1 MTAKVTYTE
10 QQKQELI
17 DLYQNQR
24 VPVSRIVALG
34 KFPGKAT
41 TIRKYLRSLG
51 VPTLVNKSS
60 ITNFETDII
69 EPWKQGE
76 SLNSLSKRFNTTKSF
91 LSKQLK
97 SLGYQV
103 NNTQTQI
110 NFDDAVFDS
119 IDTEEKA
126 YWLGFIWADGNIKT
140 TSKTCYRL
148 TINLKLED
156 LEHLEKFNE
165 FTKHTKYNIKIDK
178 IKNVC
183 SWYACSKHLWETL
196 NNYGCTPKKSLTLKF
211 PDESIFKSKD
221 LIRHFIRG
229 YFDGDGC
236 ISYERYKNGI
246 VMRCSLLGTMDFV
259 DGIKQYTKL
268 ENILVQLRHS
278 KNDYFNLKLT
288 NNESKYFASLIYDNA
303 VIYLNRK
310 YLRYQLFKK
319 NNYCI
324 PYTSK
329 DIIAFGIENA

>member
-110 NFDDAVFDS
+110 NFDDTVFDS

-156 LEHLEKFNE
+156 LDHLEKFNK

-196 NNYGCTPKKSLTLKF
+196 NNYGCTPRKSLTLKF
-211 PDESIFKSKD
+211 PDESIFKSRD
-221 LIRHFIRG
+221 LIGHFIRG

-259 DGIKQYTKL
+259 EGIKQYTKL
-268 ENILVQLRHS
+268 ENILVQLRHN
-278 KNDYFNLKLT
+278 KNYYFNLKLT

>member
-110 NFDDAVFDS
+110 NFDDTVFDS
-119 IDTEEKA
+119 IDNEEKA

-156 LEHLEKFNE
+156 LDHLEKFNK

-196 NNYGCTPKKSLTLKF
+196 NNYGCTPRKSLTLKF
-211 PDESIFKSKD
+211 PDESIFKSRD

-259 DGIKQYTKL
+259 EGIKQYTKL
-268 ENILVQLRHS
+268 ENILVQLRHN

>member
-110 NFDDAVFDS
+110 NFDDTVFDS

-156 LEHLEKFNE
+156 LDHLEKFNK

-196 NNYGCTPKKSLTLKF
+196 NNYGCTPRKSLTLKF
-211 PDESIFKSKD
+211 PDESIFKSRD
-221 LIRHFIRG
+221 LIGHFIRG

-259 DGIKQYTKL
+259 EGIKQYTKL
-268 ENILVQLRHS
+268 ENILVQLRHN
-278 KNDYFNLKLT
+278 KNYYFNLKLT

-324 PYTSK
+324 TYTSK